1 MLQYSLGNAP
11 QSMGRKED
19 AARAFES
26 TLRIQPDFAAADQLL
41 KKLKRQIRKDK
52 SRPWPYIIATG
63 FMLVVIVNA
72 AQTVVGR
79 AVMRE
84 RIAAQGIGHANGVGH
99 ENGRANGFPK
109 HRGKRRH

>member
-1 MLQYSLGNAP
+1 MLQYSLGNAL

-63 FMLVVIVNA
+63 FMLVAIVNA

-84 RIAAQGIGHANGVGH
+84 RLAAQGNGHANGVGH

>member
-1 MLQYSLGNAP
+1 
-11 QSMGRKED
+11 
-19 AARAFES
+19 
-26 TLRIQPDFAAADQLL
+26 LL

-52 SRPWPYIIATG
+52 SRPWPYIMATG
-63 FMLVVIVNA
+63 FMLVVIVNV

-84 RIAAQGIGHANGVGH
+84 RLAAQGIGHANGVGH